1 MDFIRVLELEMAIM
15 KTVGEDY
22 SLERGEVQVSGMRL
36 WMRVAS
42 SEIGIQRQT
51 KTLQNTDVAH
61 ELGDWV
67 GGQ

>member
-1 MDFIRVLELEMAIM
+1 M